1 MLKKVDLINS
11 FTGKT
16 ISAVVDTDDNEKAI
30 VGAGKAPNEVAKV
43 TDIVGFD
50 ESVHRLSMAKQS
62 LEDRA
67 SLFAGV
73 ARCLERNISTRKSF
87 ELQANRMKTPIYRG
101 VIAEVCDQISAG
113 EKISTA
119 LEMYPNLFGPATTA
133 LIRAGEEAGQLPAVC
148 HQIASGQKKTVKI
161 IKKLKNGMVYPAIV
175 MVMSVAVVI
184 AMSFTLVPALAGFY
198 GSMDAKLPFA
208 TVLIMNFS
216 ELLLKQPYLAL
227 VPFVVLGVLFRNW
240 GKIASNPAI
249 QKVFIRIP
257 VVGLIVRKSSAAVG
271 FRTFSMLVE
280 SNVRMNTA
288 VSIAAES
295 SPHIYHREFFERL
308 REHISAGD
316 GLAESFMR
324 ESHWLGIDGR
334 RICGIMEIAAETGSA
349 TEMLNEVADDY
360 EEDLD
365 NMAAQIDKILEPIT
379 IIFLGLMV
387 GFLIYAIYSPIFSLG
402 KLILPDAGSEKNPP
416 AQVK

>member
-184 AMSFTLVPALAGFY
+184 AMSFTLVPALAGLY

-227 VPFVVLGVLFRNW
+227 VPFVVLGVFFRNW
-240 GKIASNPAI
+240 GKITSNPTI

-257 VVGLIVRKSSAAVG
+257 AVGPIVRKSSAAVG

-402 KLILPDAGSEKNPP
+402 KLILPDAGSEKSTP

>member
-1 MLKKVDLINS
+1 MLKKVDLVNS

-30 VGAGKAPNEVAKV
+30 IGAGKAPNEIAKV
-43 TDIVGFD
+43 SDIVGFD
-50 ESVHRLSMAKQS
+50 ETIHRLSMAKQS
-62 LEDRA
+62 LDDRA
-67 SLFAGV
+67 ALFAGV

-119 LEMYPNLFGPATTA
+119 LEMFPNLFGPESTA
-133 LIRAGEEAGQLPAVC
+133 LIRAGEEAGQLPSVC

-175 MVMSVAVVI
+175 MVMSVVVI
-184 AMSFTLVPALAGFY
+184 IVMSFTLVPALANLY
-198 GSMDAKLPFA
+198 GSMNAKLPFA
-208 TVLIMNFS
+208 TVAIMNFS

-227 VPFVVLGVLFRNW
+227 IPFVVLGVFFKNF
-240 GKIASNPAI
+240 GKIAKNPTM
-249 QKVFIRIP
+249 QKIFIRLP
-257 VVGLIVRKSSAAVG
+257 AVGPIVRKSSAAVG

-308 REHISAGD
+308 REHITAGD

-324 ESHWLGIDGR
+324 ESHWLGMDGR

-349 TEMLNEVADDY
+349 TDMLNEVADDY

-365 NMAAQIDKILEPIT
+365 NMASQIDKILEPIT
-379 IIFLGLMV
+379 IIFLGLIV
-387 GFLIYAIYSPIFSLG
+387 AFLIYAIYSPIFSLG
-402 KLILPDAGSEKNPP
+402 KLILPGKGGDKPTPG
-416 AQVK
+416 QVQ